1 MSEVCVCVCA
11 HIVQMCVLLHL
22 YVSVEVNE
30 RGQSVCVCVIV
41 CDGFITPS
49 RKSSAEFP
57 FIEAEHKRLAVH
69 FL

>member
-1 MSEVCVCVCA
+1 
-11 HIVQMCVLLHL
+11 MCVLLHL